1 MRAGRRGKGE
11 GSIYRRSSDGRWVAA
26 LIMEDGR
33 RMVRRASSRKEAAA
47 KLELLLKARAEGQVM
62 AADRST
68 AAFLNEWLA
77 VVKHTVAAG
86 TFERYEQYIRVH
98 VIPTLG
104 RIRLARVTPQH
115 LQRLYQGKLAAGL
128 SPTTVNHLHTVL
140 HGAFAEAVRWGL
152 LPRNVASLV
161 RPPRKAH
168 VDVVA
173 LTVEQA
179 QALLVAARGNRF
191 EALFVLALKT
201 GMRRGELLALR
212 WEDVDLDKGMLQVRG
227 TLRRTREGLT
237 FGTPKTAASRRKV
250 VLSPTSMAALRRHQV
265 GQDEEHRTAGDLWQ
279 DFGLVFPNTVGR
291 PMEPRD
297 LLSDVYRPLLKRA
310 GLPPVTFHALRHTAA
325 TLLLAEG
332 EHPKV
337 VQELLGHAQVSI
349 TLDRYSHMTPR
360 LMSNAAALMDRLLD
374 GEEPSSPTPDS
385 G

>member
-1 MRAGRRGKGE
+1 MSPRRRGKGE
-11 GSIYRRSSDGRWVAA
+11 GSIYRRASDGRRVAA

-33 RMVRRASSRKEAAA
+33 RVVRRASSRKDAAA
-47 KLELLLKARAEGQVM
+47 KLELLLKARAEGQTL

-68 AAFLNEWLA
+68 AAFLTEWLA
-77 VVKHTVAAG
+77 VVRNIVGPG

-98 VIPTLG
+98 AIPALG
-104 RIRLARVTPQH
+104 RIKLGRLTPQH
-115 LQRLYQGKLAAGL
+115 VQRLYQEKLAAGL

-152 LPRNVASLV
+152 MPRNVVALV
-161 RPPRKAH
+161 RPPRKVH
-168 VDVVA
+168 VEVVA

-179 QALLVAARGNRF
+179 RALLAAAAGNRF
-191 EALFVLALKT
+191 EALLILALKT

-212 WEDVDLDKGMLQVRG
+212 WEDVDLDNGVLQVRG
-227 TLRRTREGLT
+227 TLRRTQEGLSI
-237 FGTPKTAASRRKV
+237 GTPKTAASRRKV
-250 VLSPTSMAALRRHQV
+250 VLSPASVTALLRHRARQE
-265 GQDEEHRTAGDLWQ
+265 QERQAAGDLWQ
-279 DFGLVFPNTVGR
+279 DLGLVFPNRLGR
-291 PMEPRD
+291 LMEPRD
-297 LLSDVYRPLLKRA
+297 LLADVYRPLLERA
-310 GLPPVTFHALRHTAA
+310 GLPPVTFHTLRHTAA

-374 GEEPSSPTPDS
+374 EQDPKAEPRGS
-385 G
+385 

>member
-1 MRAGRRGKGE
+1 MTARRRGKGE
-11 GSIYRRSSDGRWVAA
+11 GSIYRRASDGRWVAA

-33 RMVRRASSRKEAAA
+33 RVVRRARSRKDAAT
-47 KLELLLKARAEGQVM
+47 KLELLLKARAEGQTI
-62 AADRST
+62 AAHQST
-68 AAFLNEWLA
+68 SAFLTEWLA
-77 VVKHTVAAG
+77 VVKNTVAAG

-98 VIPTLG
+98 AIPALG
-104 RIRLARVTPQH
+104 RIRLGRLTPQH
-115 LQRLYQGKLAAGL
+115 FQRLYQQKLTAGL
-128 SPTTVNHLHTVL
+128 SPTTVSHLHTVL

-152 LPRNVASLV
+152 VPRNVVALA

-168 VDVVA
+168 VEIVA
-173 LTVEQA
+173 LTVEEA
-179 QALLVAARGNRF
+179 RALLAAAAGNRF
-191 EALFVLALKT
+191 HALFVLALKT
-201 GMRRGELLALR
+201 GMRRGELLALH
-212 WEDVDLDKGMLQVRG
+212 WEDVDLDKGVLQVRG

-250 VLSPTSMAALRRHQV
+250 VLSPTSAALRRHRGRQH
-265 GQDEEHRTAGDLWQ
+265 EERRAAGDLWQ
-279 DFGLVFPNTVGR
+279 DFGLIFPNTLGR

-360 LMSNAAALMDRLLD
+360 LMSNAAVLMDRLLD
-374 GEEPSSPTPDS
+374 AQESPLHQHHEP
-385 G
+385 

>member
-1 MRAGRRGKGE
+1 MTARRRGKGE
-11 GSIYRRSSDGRWVAA
+11 GSIYRRASDGRWVAA
-26 LIMEDGR
+26 LIMQDGR
-33 RMVRRASSRKEAAA
+33 RVVRRASSRKDAAA
-47 KLELLLKARAEGQVM
+47 KLELLLKARADGQTL
-62 AADRST
+62 AAHQST
-68 AAFLNEWLA
+68 AAFLTEWLA
-77 VVKHTVAAG
+77 VVKNTVAPG

-98 VIPTLG
+98 AIPALG
-104 RIRLARVTPQH
+104 RIRLGRLTPQH
-115 LQRLYQGKLAAGL
+115 FQRLYQDKLAAGL
-128 SPTTVNHLHTVL
+128 SPTTVSHLHTVL

-152 LPRNVASLV
+152 VPRNVVALV
-161 RPPRKAH
+161 RPTQGARRDRRPHRRASPS
-168 VDVVA
+168 
-173 LTVEQA
+173 
-179 QALLVAARGNRF
+179 AAGRRRRQSV

-212 WEDVDLDKGMLQVRG
+212 WDDVDLDKGMLQVHG

-250 VLSPTSMAALRRHQV
+250 VLSPTSMAAVRRHQV
-265 GQDEEHRTAGDLWQ
+265 RQDEERRTAGDLWQ

-297 LLSDVYRPLLKRA
+297 LLSDVYPAASQAA